1 MQQCAIDSL
10 DSLPGGSEVS
20 VPVEQ
25 LKQLLQNYMD
35 LLDTVQDL
43 RNLLDEKI
51 ENLWVDW
58 VTDVALG
65 QQKAYMGYFAAQL
78 GCTTSWAAA

>member
-1 MQQCAIDSL
+1 MEIPDSPTRFMQQCAIDSL

-51 ENLWVDW
+51 ENL
-58 VTDVALG
+58 
-65 QQKAYMGYFAAQL
+65 
-78 GCTTSWAAA
+78 

>member
-51 ENLWVDW
+51 ENL
-58 VTDVALG
+58 
-65 QQKAYMGYFAAQL
+65 
-78 GCTTSWAAA
+78 

>member
-58 VTDVALG
+58 AADVALG
-65 QQKAYMGYFAAQL
+65 QQEACMGYFAA
-78 GCTTSWAAA
+78 